1 MASAPRVGGPPPDAP
16 DRRRLHTHGIKEMP
30 ASYDAEVAELF
41 RDLRAASNLS
51 ENDLAGALGT
61 RVEVVQALE
70 QGALYALPPWTET
83 CRVINAYG
91 ELLNLDVRP
100 LLRRIYAQVE
110 AGIVEL
116 QPRGG
121 PDLPVMPRSETVD
134 FEFPESAEPFAPFP
148 TSAPEPPPWPEPQPL
163 VPDRRE
169 QPRPPQARPPQNQPA
184 QTSPGQSYPPQ
195 QFPGRPQSPLP
206 QSPVQPR
213 PGQPQAQ
220 PLRPGQPYPP
230 QPQPGQQYAPPPQQQ
245 SRPRPPRP
253 PGAESF
259 APYSNGAQPAPA
271 PTPMKAEKPQVPAP
285 VAPDAKPPPRGL
297 LKWGVVALT
306 ISAAI
311 FGLWL
316 ALGDSSSPPRPSPSG
331 SKSPEAS
338 DRVLD
343 PDDPRS
349 RKADRLPSPF

>member
-16 DRRRLHTHGIKEMP
+16 DRRRLHIHGIKEMP

-51 ENDLAGALGT
+51 ENDLAGAIGT
-61 RVEVVQALE
+61 RVDVVQALE

-116 QPRGG
+116 HPRAG
-121 PDLPVMPRSETVD
+121 PDLPVMHRSETVD
-134 FEFPESAEPFAPFP
+134 FEFPEAAEPFAPFP

-163 VPDRRE
+163 TPERRE
-169 QPRPPQARPPQNQPA
+169 QPRPPQARPQQGQPPA
-184 QTSPGQSYPPQ
+184 
-195 QFPGRPQSPLP
+195 RPQ
-206 QSPVQPR
+206 R
-213 PGQPQAQ
+213 GQPLQT
-220 PLRPGQPYPP
+220 RPGQPYPP
-230 QPQPGQQYAPPPQQQ
+230 PPQSPMQQRPIQSPMQPPRQGQPYPGQSQPGQQYAPPPQQ
-245 SRPRPPRP
+245 PRPPRP
-253 PGAESF
+253 APESS
-259 APYSNGAQPAPA
+259 APYSGAQPAPA
-271 PTPMKAEKPQVPAP
+271 PDVPLRAEKPQVPAP
-285 VAPDAKPPPRGL
+285 VAPDAKPSRRGL
-297 LKWGVVALT
+297 LKWGVMAL
-306 ISAAI
+306 IVSAAI

-316 ALGDSSSPPRPSPSG
+316 AFGDSSSPPRPTQPG
-331 SKSPEAS
+331 SKLPEAS

-349 RKADRLPSPF
+349 RKADRLPSP